1 MTHLPNSADSIV
13 EDLENE
19 LDSTLVLLGR
29 YQDIGREDVPLSV
42 VKRLSDGEPPVRVW
56 REYRSL
62 SQKQLAELACQP
74 VTVISGLESGD
85 QSCPLAVLA
94 AVARAL
100 KVELDDL
107 VPWNQGA

>member
-1 MTHLPNSADSIV
+1 MTDLPNSVDSIV

-29 YQDIGREDVPLSV
+29 YQDIRREEVPLSV

-62 SQKQLAELACQP
+62 SQEQLAEMTGQSVA
-74 VTVISGLESGD
+74 VISGLESGD
-85 QSCPLAVLA
+85 QSCTLAVLA
-94 AVARAL
+94 GVARAL

-107 VPWNQGA
+107 VPWDQGD